1 MRMFG
6 KAALFAST
14 LLAVST
20 LSLQDANAA
29 RVGGG
34 LSRNAIGGDNS
45 LGLGFSV
52 VGAGQNDLN
61 SAIDTAHS
69 NAGADTKN
77 LGSAYEFY
85 ANWIYRFAS
94 SPYAFVLRPSYFTQS
109 ETGSGTGGSFDY
121 KLSGFTVFPIVRVYP
136 LENSFIH
143 FYMQAGVGYGIL
155 NGEITAAANNLKFKG
170 SAFGAMTGIGVDF
183 CFTDAH
189 CLTVE
194 GNIRYLPI
202 ERNISDGGNC
212 SGGAAIPGVSQCGG
226 SSEVELNGTDLRTTM
241 SGVQGLIGYT
251 MNF

>member
-1 MRMFG
+1 MLR
-6 KAALFAST
+6 KAALFAVI

-20 LSLQDANAA
+20 LSLQDANAVRA
-29 RVGGG
+29 GGG
-34 LSRNAIGGDNS
+34 LSRAAIGGDNS

-52 VGAGQNDLN
+52 VSAGQNDLN
-61 SAIDTAHS
+61 SAIDAAHAS
-69 NAGADTKN
+69 PYNADTKN

-94 SPYAFVLRPSYFTQS
+94 SQYAFVLRPSYFTQS

-121 KLSGFTVFPIVRVYP
+121 KLSGFTVFPIVRMYP

-143 FYMQAGVGYGIL
+143 FYMQAGVGYGML
-155 NGEITAAANNLKFKG
+155 NGEITAASSNLKFKG
-170 SAFGAMTGIGVDF
+170 SAFGAMGGIGVDF

-194 GNIRYLPI
+194 GNVRYLPI
-202 ERNISDGGNC
+202 ERNVSDGGNC
-212 SGGAAIPGVSQCGG
+212 TGGSIPGVSQCGG
-226 SSEVELNGTDLRTTM
+226 SSEVELNDTDLRTTM